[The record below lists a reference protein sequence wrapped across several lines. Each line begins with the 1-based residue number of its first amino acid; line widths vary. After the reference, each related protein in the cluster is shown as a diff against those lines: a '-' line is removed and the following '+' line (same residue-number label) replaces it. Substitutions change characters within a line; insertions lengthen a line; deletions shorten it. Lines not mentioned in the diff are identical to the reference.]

1 MTNQTNTQDKY
12 VRKDVVLSISLP
24 KELLT
29 TVDSLCAIH
38 KIKRSQLVK
47 ILLVQEVEK
56 NATRAIEEM
65 VAKIKN
71 KKHRPDEGYLSE
83 VDGKVRLSKANLT
96 LKTNKNEEE

>member
-38 KIKRSQLVK
+38 KIKN
-47 ILLVQEVEK
+47 K
-56 NATRAIEEM
+56 N
-65 VAKIKN
+65 
-71 KKHRPDEGYLSE
+71 HRPDEGYLSE